1 MAVSFEVPTIDISAF
16 DGDDPVA
23 SAAVVDA
30 VRTACENVG
39 FFLLADR
46 GGVPEDLVRD
56 ALAASRGFF
65 ELPLDEKMR
74 VASLKRI
81 HPRRRMR
88 QRGTADE
95 PSREVLVLP
104 RRPRHR
110 GQVRSL
116 LRPERVAPG

>member
-74 VASLKRI
+74 VASLKKGYIPVDGCDNAVRPTSLHEKFSCSRVDLATVDLSLI
-81 HPRRRMR
+81 HI
-88 QRGTADE
+88 
-95 PSREVLVLP
+95 
-104 RRPRHR
+104 
-110 GQVRSL
+110 
-116 LRPERVAPG
+116 